1 MTSTGTKPPPTGGCP
16 VVYAA
21 RESIPAGALDR
32 LDADEAAGGEEF
44 NQWCRSCEN

>member
-21 RESIPAGALDR
+21 RESIRQALPDR